1 MTKDIDILKK
11 TLVNEIDSLVDDIQV
26 NSVLNNKSFI
36 NKIFSEKIVPNL
48 FEIKTNLE
56 VGNFHLIDL
65 REKINNCVAITS
77 DIVDLDKN
85 YYIFYSRIKIL
96 RENILSKIF

>member
-1 MTKDIDILKK
+1 MTKNIDILKK
-11 TLVNEIDSLVDDIQV
+11 TLVNEIDNLVDDIQV
-26 NSVLNNKSFI
+26 NSVLNNKSYI
-36 NKIFSEKIVPNL
+36 NKIFSEKIIPIL

-56 VGNFHLIDL
+56 VGNFYLIDL

-77 DIVDLDKN
+77 DIVDLDKD

>member
-36 NKIFSEKIVPNL
+36 NKI
-48 FEIKTNLE
+48 
-56 VGNFHLIDL
+56 
-65 REKINNCVAITS
+65 
-77 DIVDLDKN
+77 
-85 YYIFYSRIKIL
+85 
-96 RENILSKIF
+96 